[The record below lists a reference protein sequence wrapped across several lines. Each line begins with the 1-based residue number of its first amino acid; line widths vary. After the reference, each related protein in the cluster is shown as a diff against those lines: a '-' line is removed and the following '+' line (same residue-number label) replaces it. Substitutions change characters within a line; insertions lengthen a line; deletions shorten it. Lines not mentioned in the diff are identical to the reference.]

1 MAKNKYQD
9 SAMEYS
15 MWYLEHL
22 LKMED
27 VMGQKL
33 EEKINELLD
42 RKLRDYVRKDDLAA
56 PLETK

>member
-9 SAMEYS
+9 SAMDYS
-15 MWYLEHL
+15 MWSLEHL

-33 EEKINELLD
+33 EEKFNELLE

>member
-9 SAMEYS
+9 SSMEYS

-42 RKLRDYVRKDDLAA
+42 RKLRDYVRKDDLTA

>member
-1 MAKNKYQD
+1 
-9 SAMEYS
+9 

-33 EEKINELLD
+33 EEKINELLE
-42 RKLRDYVRKDDLAA
+42 RKLRDYVRKDDLTA